1 MNVERDT
8 VNCLDIF
15 TQGSD
20 QATVLVYILFV
31 FPWKTDEGA
40 YFLLELAFW

>member
-1 MNVERDT
+1 MNVERET

-20 QATVLVYILFV
+20 QATVFSVHFV
-31 FPWKTDEGA
+31 CVSMED
-40 YFLLELAFW
+40 